1 MLVHESFNLYGFLK
15 MGDFCIREK
24 SSGSPTFTYDELASC
39 SAIVFK
45 CEKGYAGFHYPAR
58 SLLSKNNNCYRFME
72 DMSTMLNT
80 ITSRI
85 GQILEVRCFTPEALL
100 DYDKCERDE
109 DVDKIISFFCQK
121 DIVNVKEANN
131 LAEVS
136 SSINW

>member
-1 MLVHESFNLYGFLK
+1 MLVHESCNCSGPLK

-45 CEKGYAGFHYPAR
+45 CENGYAGFHYPAR
-58 SLLSKNNNCYRFME
+58 SLLPKNDNRYRFMA

-85 GQILEVRCFTPEALL
+85 GKILEVRCFTPKALYG
-100 DYDKCERDE
+100 DERERDKDE
-109 DVDKIISFFCQK
+109 DEIISFFK
-121 DIVNVKEANN
+121 LKEIVNVKVAKD
-131 LAEVS
+131 LGEVS
-136 SSINW
+136 ISIDW